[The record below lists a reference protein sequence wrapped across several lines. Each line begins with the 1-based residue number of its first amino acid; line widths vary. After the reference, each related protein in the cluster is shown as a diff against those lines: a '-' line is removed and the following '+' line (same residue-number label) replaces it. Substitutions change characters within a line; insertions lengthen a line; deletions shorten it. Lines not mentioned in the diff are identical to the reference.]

1 MSDEH
6 YVYHAPWEPS
16 PRATASGGQN
26 VIETHISQ
34 PEYLA
39 HGVHAAE
46 IDRPGYVF
54 HPLGALTDNP
64 IVRGLLPGTVRVVNP
79 VPVRPV
85 GYPVSY
91 PDYFPRLPQQQ
102 QPGPN
107 RLPPGSVPTSVCPA
121 WGCDGPPGGG
131 VTPLYVL
138 RGGGI
143 YPYPGAT
150 ATTPQPPPSAGGS
163 QVVPVT
169 HGLPVSP
176 APSPTVAVSPD
187 QTAPQLTQPGSTLDS
202 SGASITTAGGIG
214 TWLAQSNLISGIP
227 NWGIAAAGVV
237 ALLMA
242 FGGKSGRR

>member
-1 MSDEH
+1 MTDEH

-34 PEYLA
+34 PEYIA

-46 IDRPGYVF
+46 IDQPGYVF
-54 HPLGALTDNP
+54 HPMGALMDNP

-79 VPVRPV
+79 VPVKPV

-91 PDYFPRLPQQQ
+91 PDRFPPLPLQQ
-102 QPGPN
+102 QPGPG
-107 RLPPGSVPTSVCPA
+107 RLPPGLVPS
-121 WGCDGPPGGG
+121 PPGGG
-131 VTPLYVL
+131 VTPVYVL

-169 HGLPVSP
+169 QGLPVSP

-202 SGASITTAGGIG
+202 SGASIATSSGIG
-214 TWLAQSNLISGIP
+214 TWLAQSNLISGVP
-227 NWGIAAAGVV
+227 NWGIAAGAVVV
-237 ALLMA
+237 ALMM
-242 FGGKSGRR
+242 FGGKAGRR